1 MKQNNSGNCAG
12 CGENI
17 PGGPIEEMHLEEI
30 PHNTM
35 CVCGRCETI
44 NIYRGG
50 WRKLDDD
57 LIDEIQAMEP
67 ENMEPIAKA
76 LFMARKIIGGI
87 DKAAETLSKGR
98 TQTTKTG
105 PKKMDRLFMFTMID
119 QNGDEGVIGQYDHK
133 QKIYMPFIAAD
144 EERVRALLPEA
155 LSISAGKNKPFKILE
170 FTNIQDITHK
180 YIEQ

>member
-1 MKQNNSGNCAG
+1 MKNEINTGNCAG
-12 CGENI
+12 CGEI
-17 PGGPIEEMHLEEI
+17 IGGNPLEEMNLDKI

-35 CVCGRCETI
+35 CVCGKCETI

-50 WRKLDDD
+50 WVKLDDSV
-57 LIDEIQAMEP
+57 IDEIQATEP

-76 LFMARKIIGGI
+76 LFMAKKIISSIGRAEAI
-87 DKAAETLSKGR
+87 LNKA
-98 TQTTKTG
+98 QTAKTG
-105 PKKMDRLFMFTMID
+105 PKRMDKLFMFTMID
-119 QNGDEGVIGQYDHK
+119 ENGDEGIIGQYDHR
-133 QKIYMPFIAAD
+133 QTMYMPFIAAD
-144 EERVRALLPEA
+144 EERVRSLLPEA